1 MSISPPPPIRKVS
14 VFVIDDKDRLL
25 VFEHSDIPS
34 AGIQVPAGT
43 IERNEQPLTAA
54 LRELCEETGKQSFE
68 ITRFVARKQIYE
80 VRDGREER
88 HDRWFFQASPTQRLP
103 EEWVFGDSTLE
114 GWIRFHFSWISR
126 PTAESSL
133 TPDHAEVYR
142 STSAEHDRK

>member
-1 MSISPPPPIRKVS
+1 MPISQLPPIPKVS
-14 VFVIDDKDRLL
+14 VFVIDDNDRLL
-25 VFEHSDIPS
+25 VFEHSDFPS

-43 IERNEQPLTAA
+43 IERDEQPLTAA

-68 ITRFVARKQIYE
+68 ITRFVARKHMHE
-80 VRDGREER
+80 VRLGCEEL

-114 GWIRFHFSWISR
+114 GWIRFDFYWISR

-142 STSAEHDRK
+142 LTSAEHDRK